1 MCGIRNVR
9 VSLIKKKKTSV
20 MPNVRVVMPNVRVEA
35 LGYTFYVRVEALGYT
50 LYATRKRLECG

>member
-35 LGYTFYVRVEALGYT
+35 LGYT